1 MNILSQMKTVFL
13 LKILNIMNKMAP
25 SDMGLPRMGLKA
37 AIKASLVFATLQ
49 PFPPRYRDAAGAER
63 RSYLYLDFP
72 LRFPRLL

>member
-13 LKILNIMNKMAP
+13 LKILNVMNKMAS
-25 SDMGLPRMGLKA
+25 SDMGLPQMGLKA
-37 AIKASLVFATLQ
+37 AKASLVFANLQ
-49 PFPPRYRDAAGAER
+49 PFPPLYRDAAGAER